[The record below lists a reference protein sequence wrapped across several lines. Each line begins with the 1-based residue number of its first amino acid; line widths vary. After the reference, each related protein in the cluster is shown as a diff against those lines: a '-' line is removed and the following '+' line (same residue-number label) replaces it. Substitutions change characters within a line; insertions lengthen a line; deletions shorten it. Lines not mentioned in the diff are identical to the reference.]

1 MDINEPIPTEKKPTN
16 NPSSKVVT
24 SSSKTSVN
32 TTSKATNNNNE
43 KKSLTK
49 HERTVYVSNIH
60 SEVNWKQVKVFF
72 TKKVIQGVPHG

>member
-1 MDINEPIPTEKKPTN
+1 MDINEPIPTEKKPIN
-16 NPSSKVVT
+16 IPSSKVVT
-24 SSSKTSVN
+24 SSAKTSTN
-32 TTSKATNNNNE
+32 TTSKATNNNE

-72 TKKVIQGVPHG
+72 TKKVIQGLPHG